1 MSAGSLRIIGRCFIM
16 AKELPYF
23 KFEPAQWENGNIQV
37 CSFEA
42 QGIFIHVCSMY
53 WQRLG
58 NLPYKLAVQKICKGN
73 AVALDSLIEEDVIKV
88 IDGHICIDFLNE
100 QLAEFESTSKVN
112 SENARQGWLKRRN
125 NATALQTQS
134 DPNAI
139 REEKIREDKR
149 KEDKTNT
156 TDAVLVWPSFE
167 DFWNAYDK
175 KEDKPKC
182 EKKWKKIEQRARE
195 KIMQH
200 LELYVRSTPDKQYR
214 KNPYTYLNSQS
225 WENEIVTP
233 STNGK
238 SKLTASGTLD
248 RLNSY
253 SD

>member
-1 MSAGSLRIIGRCFIM
+1 M

-73 AVALDSLIEEDVIKV
+73 ATAFDSLIEEDVIKV

-100 QLAEFESTSKVN
+100 QLAEFENTSKVN
-112 SENARQGWLKRRN
+112 SDNARQGWEKRRN

-139 REEKIREDKR
+139 RGEEIREEKRKGDKNKKEIAIALPFLDEVLVSWNEWVQFR
-149 KEDKTNT
+149 KE
-156 TDAVLVWPSFE
+156 LG
-167 DFWNAYDK
+167 
-175 KEDKPKC
+175 
-182 EKKWKKIEQRARE
+182 KKI
-195 KIMQH
+195 
-200 LELYVRSTPDKQYR
+200 
-214 KNPYTYLNSQS
+214 
-225 WENEIVTP
+225 TP
-233 STNGK
+233 STLKKQIQFLGGRAGPEIIAIINQSIEKGWTGLFELKNKTNGIRNGNK
-238 SKLTASGTLD
+238 EQVRRADATIEAGRDFGQL
-248 RLNSY
+248 
-253 SD
+253 